1 MSLGDSRV
9 CSLFVVTKW
18 RGQLLESDLESVQDN
33 AVCGCARQCQ
43 HFLPIPETCLVTP
56 EKSQVLQIA
65 TRPKSAIEEDKQRD
79 TLACVVKFLAGVG
92 CFSSLRSSSTWNGT

>member
-18 RGQLLESDLESVQDN
+18 RGQLLERDLESVHDN
-33 AVCGCARQCQ
+33 ALCGCARQCQ

-65 TRPKSAIEEDKQRD
+65 TRPKSAIEEDKQRHYPG
-79 TLACVVKFLAGVG
+79 LCCKVLSWRGLF
-92 CFSSLRSSSTWNGT
+92 F